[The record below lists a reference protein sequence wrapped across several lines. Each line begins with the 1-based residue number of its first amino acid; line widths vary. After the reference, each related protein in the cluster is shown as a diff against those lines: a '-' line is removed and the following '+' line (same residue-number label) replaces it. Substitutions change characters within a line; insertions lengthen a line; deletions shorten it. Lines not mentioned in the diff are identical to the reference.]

1 MPSIQLKQIDT
12 RAPKDLDKKETK
24 DKLEKILGGAG

>member
-1 MPSIQLKQIDT
+1 MGKIKLKEIDT

-24 DKLEKILGGAG
+24 EKTAAYPGRTG